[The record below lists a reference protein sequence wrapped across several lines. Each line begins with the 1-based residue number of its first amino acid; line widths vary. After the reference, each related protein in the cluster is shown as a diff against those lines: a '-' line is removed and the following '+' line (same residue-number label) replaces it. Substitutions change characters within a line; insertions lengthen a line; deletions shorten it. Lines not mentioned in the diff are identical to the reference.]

1 MADKQEALQQIE
13 ISVENR
19 EAVIKEYAPMVKY
32 VANRIAMRLP
42 PHIEVDDLISV
53 GVLGLIDAI
62 DKYDSSRGAKFKTYA
77 EFRVR
82 GAILDEL
89 RSMDWVPRS
98 VRQKASSMDSVVQKL
113 QNKLGRPPEDD
124 EIAETMG
131 ISLDELFTTL
141 NETKSMPI
149 LSLEDLGIAKESG
162 EQQSLLDC
170 LAGKG
175 DADPQTQLRLNEL
188 KEIIAKAIDTLP
200 EKERLMISLYYYEEL
215 TMKEIG
221 EVLGITE
228 SRVSQIHSKAVFRL
242 RNKLKSIIATERLR
256 RSQQPGLVD
265 HVRGLQSEFETNND
279 L

>member
-1 MADKQEALQQIE
+1 MANKQEALQEIE

-42 PHIEVDDLISV
+42 PHIEVDDLMSV

-98 VRQKASSMDSVVQKL
+98 VRQKASAMDGVIQKL
-113 QNKLGRPPEDD
+113 QNKLGRPPEDE
-124 EIAETMG
+124 EIAESMG
-131 ISLDELFTTL
+131 INLDELFTML
-141 NETKSMPI
+141 NETKSKPI

-188 KEIIAKAIDTLP
+188 KGIIAKAIDTLP

-242 RNKLKSIIATERLR
+242 RNKLKSIIAE
-256 RSQQPGLVD
+256 
-265 HVRGLQSEFETNND
+265 EM
-279 L
+279 

>member
-1 MADKQEALQQIE
+1 MNKENVIDPIE
-13 ISVENR
+13 ISAENR
-19 EAVIKEYAPMVKY
+19 DEVIKEYAPMIKY
-32 VANRIAMRLP
+32 VANRIALRLP

-62 DKYDSSRGAKFKTYA
+62 SKYDSTRGAKFKTYA

-98 VRQKASSMDSVVQKL
+98 VRQKASTMDAIVQKL
-113 QNKLGRPPEDD
+113 QAQLGRPPEDE
-124 EIAETMG
+124 EIAQEMG
-131 ISLDELFTTL
+131 VSMDDFYGAINQTR
-141 NETKSMPI
+141 SMPL
-149 LSLEDLGIAKESG
+149 LSLEDLGISKDTG

-170 LAGKG
+170 LAGKSE
-175 DADPQTQLRLNEL
+175 ADPQTQLRLTEL

-242 RNKLKSIIATERLR
+242 RSKLKAVIADEL
-256 RSQQPGLVD
+256 
-265 HVRGLQSEFETNND
+265 
-279 L
+279 

>member
-1 MADKQEALQQIE
+1 MAIEQVTEEIE
-13 ISVENR
+13 ITTENR
-19 EAVIKEYAPMVKY
+19 EEVIKQYSPMIKY

-42 PHIEVDDLISV
+42 PHIEMDDLVSV

-62 DKYDSSRGAKFKTYA
+62 TKYDPTRGAKFKTYA

-98 VRQKASSMDSVVQKL
+98 VRQKASNVDSVVQKL
-113 QNKLGRPPEDD
+113 QSKLGRPPED
-124 EIAETMG
+124 EEVAGEMG
-131 ISLDELFTTL
+131 ISLDQFFDTL
-141 NETKSMPI
+141 NETKSMPV
-149 LSLEDLGIAKESG
+149 LSLEGLGIAKETG

-175 DADPQTQLRLNEL
+175 DTDPQTQIRLNEL
-188 KEIIAKAIDTLP
+188 KEIIAQAIDTLP
-200 EKERLMISLYYYEEL
+200 EQARLMISLYYYEEL

-221 EVLGITE
+221 AVLDVTE

-242 RNKLKSIIATERLR
+242 CTELKALIAE
-256 RSQQPGLVD
+256 
-265 HVRGLQSEFETNND
+265 EI
-279 L
+279 

>member
-1 MADKQEALQQIE
+1 MQQIE

-42 PHIEVDDLISV
+42 PHVEVDDLISV

-62 DKYDSSRGAKFKTYA
+62 DKYDSTRGAKFKTYA

-98 VRQKASSMDSVVQKL
+98 VRQKASSMDGVVQKL
-113 QNKLGRPPEDD
+113 QNKLGRRPEDD
-124 EIAETMG
+124 EIAEEMG
-131 ISLDELFTTL
+131 VSLDELFTAL

-170 LAGKG
+170 LAGKN
-175 DADPQTQLRLNEL
+175 DADPQTYLRLVEL

-221 EVLGITE
+221 GVLGITE
-228 SRVSQIHSKAVFRL
+228 SRVSQIHSKAVLRL
-242 RNKLKSIIATERLR
+242 RNKLKSIIAE
-256 RSQQPGLVD
+256 
-265 HVRGLQSEFETNND
+265 EM
-279 L
+279 

>member
-1 MADKQEALQQIE
+1 MNNENVIDPIE
-13 ISVENR
+13 ISAENR
-19 EAVIKEYAPMVKY
+19 DEVIKEYAPMIKY
-32 VANRIAMRLP
+32 VANRIALRLP

-62 DKYDSSRGAKFKTYA
+62 SKYDSTRGAKFKTYA

-98 VRQKASSMDSVVQKL
+98 VRQKASSMDAIVQKL
-113 QNKLGRPPEDD
+113 QAQLGRPPEDE
-124 EIAETMG
+124 EIAQEMG
-131 ISLDELFTTL
+131 VSMDDFYGAVNQTR
-141 NETKSMPI
+141 SMPL
-149 LSLEDLGIAKESG
+149 LSLEDLGISKDTG

-170 LAGKG
+170 LAGKSE
-175 DADPQTQLRLNEL
+175 ADPQTQLRLTEL
-188 KEIIAKAIDTLP
+188 KGIIAKAIDTLP

-242 RNKLKSIIATERLR
+242 RSKLKAVIADEL
-256 RSQQPGLVD
+256 
-265 HVRGLQSEFETNND
+265 
-279 L
+279 

>member
-1 MADKQEALQQIE
+1 MAIEQVTEEIE
-13 ISVENR
+13 ITTENR
-19 EAVIKEYAPMVKY
+19 EEVIKQYSPMIKY

-62 DKYDSSRGAKFKTYA
+62 TKYDPTRGAKFKTYA

-98 VRQKASSMDSVVQKL
+98 VRQKASNIDSVVQKL
-113 QNKLGRPPEDD
+113 QSKLGRPPED
-124 EIAETMG
+124 EEVAGEMG
-131 ISLDELFTTL
+131 ISLDQFFDTL
-141 NETKSMPI
+141 NETKSMPV
-149 LSLEDLGIAKESG
+149 LSLEGLGIAKETG

-175 DADPQTQLRLNEL
+175 DTDPQTQIRLNEL
-188 KEIIAKAIDTLP
+188 KEIIAQAIDTLP
-200 EKERLMISLYYYEEL
+200 EQARLMISLYYYEEL

-221 EVLGITE
+221 AVLDVTE

-242 RNKLKSIIATERLR
+242 CTELKALIAE
-256 RSQQPGLVD
+256 
-265 HVRGLQSEFETNND
+265 EI
-279 L
+279 